1 MLLIIVGMSFIGV
14 SALTGSVCY
23 YFYLKSGDTKGGGG
37 SRRRFIHEA
46 KLEKARLE
54 KARMLV

>member
-23 YFYLKSGDTKGGGG
+23 YFHLKSTNTKCGDG
-37 SRRRFIHEA
+37 SIRLFINEP
-46 KLEKARLE
+46 
-54 KARMLV
+54 

>member
-46 KLEKARLE
+46 KLEKS
-54 KARMLV
+54 RMLV